1 MKHKKEKIENP
12 YNYLE
17 NAREI
22 LKEKAKKNGEFY
34 TYRKYVKMAGHT
46 AWTGVLLALYHLM
59 DKYQFKIKRGKYVND
74 YRTFI
79 ASVNKKMLNYFNSA
93 YEYIHLFM
101 GYDGN
106 LDVITSKHGLDLAQ
120 KLIDWV
126 NTQVKFNKE

>member
-34 TYRKYVKMAGHT
+34 TYRKYVKLAGHA
-46 AWTGVLLALYHLM
+46 AWTGVLLALDHLM
-59 DKYQFKIKRGKYVND
+59 DKYQFKIKGRKDVND

-93 YEYIHLFM
+93 YEYLHLFM

-126 NTQVKFNKE
+126 NTQVEFNKE

>member
-46 AWTGVLLALYHLM
+46 AWAGVLLALDHLM
-59 DKYQFKIKRGKYVND
+59 DKYQFKIKGRKDVND

-93 YEYIHLFM
+93 YEYLHLFM

-106 LDVITSKHGLDLAQ
+106 LDAITSKHGLDLAQ

-126 NTQVKFNKE
+126 NIQVEFNKE

>member
-46 AWTGVLLALYHLM
+46 AWPGVLLALDHLM
-59 DKYQFKIKRGKYVND
+59 DKHHIKIKGRKDVND

-79 ASVNKKMLNYFNSA
+79 ASINKKMLNYFNSA
-93 YEYIHLFM
+93 YEYLHLFM

-106 LDVITSKHGLDLAQ
+106 LDIITSKHGLDLAQ

-126 NTQVKFNKE
+126 NTQVEFNKE

>member
-34 TYRKYVKMAGHT
+34 TYRKYVKLAGHV
-46 AWTGVLLALYHLM
+46 AWTGVLLALDHLM
-59 DKYQFKIKRGKYVND
+59 DKYQFKIKGRKDVND

-93 YEYIHLFM
+93 YEILHLLM

-106 LDVITSKHGLDLAQ
+106 LYVPVSKNGLDLAQ

-126 NTQVKFNKE
+126 NTQVEFNKE